1 MDGSRF
7 HVRALREWR
16 DVLSHSRPAWDAK
29 TSGVQCGP
37 WEVMVAT
44 AQNTPLSRTV
54 RTALDGE
61 LTGSSCHPGYTFSY
75 TLGVRYVHGEGANQ
89 YRDRG
94 TYVEMIKS
102 RYGVAPW
109 ALTARTNGSL
119 GQQFDRL
126 VEDSRQSGCGRH
138 DHGAGR

>member
-1 MDGSRF
+1 MAAGGLWCSDTGQTLLRRRAYPFTSGSYA
-7 HVRALREWR
+7 VVVGWR
-16 DVLSHSRPAWDAK
+16 DVEHGGSVADISRFA
-29 TSGVQCGP
+29 
-37 WEVMVAT
+37 E
-44 AQNTPLSRTV
+44 
-54 RTALDGE
+54 
-61 LTGSSCHPGYTFSY
+61 YTFFY

-94 TYVEMIKS
+94 TYVEVIKS